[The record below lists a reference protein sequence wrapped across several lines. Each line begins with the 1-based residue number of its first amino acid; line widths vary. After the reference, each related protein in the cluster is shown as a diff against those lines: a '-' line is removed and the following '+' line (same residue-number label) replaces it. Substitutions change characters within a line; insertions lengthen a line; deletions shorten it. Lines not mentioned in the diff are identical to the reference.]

1 MRGLEEIAQE
11 VMRGGRPGDTPAAAI
26 EWGTWTRQRTVIAPL
41 ARLSSAVRS
50 EGLDSPAVVV
60 VGEMVRDTGGAVV
73 VRRAG
78 PRGGGRFHD
87 ALPGPGI

>member
-60 VGEMVRDTGGAVV
+60 VGEMVRM
-73 VRRAG
+73 RE
-78 PRGGGRFHD
+78 
-87 ALPGPGI
+87 ALSWFEEPVPGEVADSTMPSPDPGI

>member
-11 VMRGGRPGDTPAAAI
+11 IMRGGRPGDTPAAAI

-78 PRGGGRFHD
+78 PREVADSTTPFPD
-87 ALPGPGI
+87 PGI